1 MRENLRRKWANKK
14 SLMDERQ
21 RDTVG
26 GVYGRIEEA
35 VRHPGLSAELRLEA
49 GELQAAIRRSGAG

>member
-1 MRENLRRKWANKK
+1 MCFPC
-14 SLMDERQ
+14 ERQ
-21 RDTVG
+21 RDKIG

>member
-26 GVYGRIEEA
+26 EVYGRIEEA
-35 VRHPGLSAELRLEA
+35 VCHPGLSAELRLEA
-49 GELQAAIRRSGAG
+49 GELQATIRRSGAG

>member
-26 GVYGRIEEA
+26 EVYGRIEEA
-35 VRHPGLSAELRLEA
+35 VCHPGLSAELRLEA
-49 GELQAAIRRSGAG
+49 GELQAVVR